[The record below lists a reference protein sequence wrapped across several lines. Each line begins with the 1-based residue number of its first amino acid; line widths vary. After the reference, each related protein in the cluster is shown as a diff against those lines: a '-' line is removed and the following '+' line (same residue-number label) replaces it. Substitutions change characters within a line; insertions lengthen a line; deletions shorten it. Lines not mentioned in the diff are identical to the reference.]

1 MLFPT
6 PRMEMQPPP
15 ALVGVLFSAATL
27 QHGFQGTG
35 SGFGYDKGEERRKEK
50 LFSFQPRHE
59 TVIYVMSYEG
69 GRATVTGYSSVEG

>member
-1 MLFPT
+1 
-6 PRMEMQPPP
+6 MEMQPPP

-35 SGFGYDKGEERRKEK
+35 SGLGYDEGEGERKTF
-50 LFSFQPRHE
+50 LSFQPRHE

-69 GRATVTGYSSVEG
+69 GWATVTGYSSVEV